1 MKKLLLLPLL
11 LIGVTTP
18 VRAEAL
24 TWKEFWE
31 PFVESYHHGHDH
43 GGGHW
48 HDWRYDHHHPHPH
61 YGPPR
66 RRKCEVIITK
76 KQWVPGYYLGHS
88 NTWIPG
94 YWEKR
99 DVIEWERCENRRRVR
114 PL

>member
-1 MKKLLLLPLL
+1 MKRLLLGLPLL
-11 LIGVTTP
+11 LLAAP

-48 HDWRYDHHHPHPH
+48 RDWRYDHHHPHPH
-61 YGPPR
+61 YGPYR
-66 RRKCEVIITK
+66 RRCEVTITK
-76 KQWVPGYYLGHS
+76 KYWVPGHSLGHG

-94 YWEKR
+94 YYERR
-99 DVIEWERCENRRRVR
+99 DVIEWERCRGRVR

>member
-11 LIGVTTP
+11 LIGVATP

-48 HDWRYDHHHPHPH
+48 HDWKYDHRHGHRHPH
-61 YGPPR
+61 YGPYR
-66 RRKCEVIITK
+66 RRCEVTITK
-76 KQWVPGYYLGHS
+76 KYWVPGYY
-88 NTWIPG
+88 
-94 YWEKR
+94 ERR
-99 DVIEWERCENRRRVR
+99 DVIEWER
-114 PL
+114 

>member
-11 LIGVTTP
+11 LIGITSP
-18 VRAEAL
+18 VKAEAL

-48 HDWRYDHHHPHPH
+48 QDWRYDHDH
-61 YGPPR
+61 YHPR
-66 RRKCEVIITK
+66 RRRPKCEVIITK
-76 KQWVPGYYLGHS
+76 KQWVPGYYLGHG

-99 DVIEWERCENRRRVR
+99 DVIEWERCNRRVR